1 MSGLPLN
8 LGEPYISS
16 FGDLTEYILFMFLLD
31 SLDSL
36 GIDEVILFCM
46 SKLFRAALCACIL
59 SAWYRS

>member
-8 LGEPYISS
+8 FGEPYISS
-16 FGDLTEYILFMFLLD
+16 LGDLTEYILFMFLLD

-46 SKLFRAALCACIL
+46 SKLLRAALCACIL
-59 SAWYRS
+59 SAWYKS